1 MNNTLGQSLL
11 NPQYL
16 ATKNAQPIRQN
27 PIGNSKNQNQ
37 VNTSNQ
43 DSFTHS
49 APKGE
54 KAPNYPKP
62 PVTKPVDVS
71 IFYISD
77 IHGKMTNMERI
88 GAVAKRFDAMN
99 ANNDSVKLK
108 LASGDILLGSNPMT
122 NKVASNFLDWAGI
135 TVNALGN
142 HELDATPEALSES
155 IKDSKYS
162 LLAANVTVKSDSPL
176 AGKIKKS
183 VIEEHNGEKFG
194 IIGTAPSDALERV
207 GTRESLE
214 DIKVDDPDTT
224 IKKVQEEVNN
234 LKAQGINKIILVSHL
249 GKEIDKKLAQQTDGV
264 DIILGGHTHDL
275 YKGIKENNNLLYSK
289 SGQPVVLTQIGKD
302 GEFAGI
308 LNASFDEEGH
318 IKKVQNNVTRTGTF
332 TRTLPFKTAVE
343 SIIGKPEVLA
353 TIKAAPQAPKDRLVA
368 NNPHGN
374 FIVDAMRSELG
385 TDIALLNAGNIRG
398 FFAQGELDS
407 RRIND
412 VTPFEDKMMICSLS
426 EKQIVDA
433 IKVGAKSFLHP
444 DHKPGIL
451 LVSGLEYKINDK
463 GDLLDLTYTDKQG
476 NKSKIDI
483 NNPSTT
489 RKFTVACDDF
499 FALGGDNYLPVNSNP
514 DYIVKKFD
522 YDKNVYTANYV
533 KKQNGPIEIKEDNRV
548 EIIKA

>member
-1 MNNTLGQSLL
+1 
-11 NPQYL
+11 
-16 ATKNAQPIRQN
+16 
-27 PIGNSKNQNQ
+27 
-37 VNTSNQ
+37 
-43 DSFTHS
+43 
-49 APKGE
+49 
-54 KAPNYPKP
+54 
-62 PVTKPVDVS
+62 
-71 IFYISD
+71 
-77 IHGKMTNMERI
+77 ME
-88 GAVAKRFDAMN
+88 
-99 ANNDSVKLK
+99 
-108 LASGDILLGSNPMT
+108 T
-122 NKVASNFLDWAGI
+122 YGI
-135 TVNALGN
+135 
-142 HELDATPEALSES
+142 
-155 IKDSKYS
+155 
-162 LLAANVTVKSDSPL
+162 
-176 AGKIKKS
+176 
-183 VIEEHNGEKFG
+183 EKFG

>member
-27 PIGNSKNQNQ
+27 PIWNSKNQNQ

-275 YKGIKENNNLLYSK
+275 YKGVKENNNLLYSK